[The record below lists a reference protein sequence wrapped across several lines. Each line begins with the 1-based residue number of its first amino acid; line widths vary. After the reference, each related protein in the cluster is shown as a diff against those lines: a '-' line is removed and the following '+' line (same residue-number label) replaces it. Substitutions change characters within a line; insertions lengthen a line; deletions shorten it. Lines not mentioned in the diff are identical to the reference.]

1 MIRIFCLLLLL
12 CPLRNI
18 AQNIIRTGNI
28 RSAADNSNPIADT
41 SLRLL
46 HARLASWSLPDGSF
60 RFINTITTAK

>member
-18 AQNIIRTGNI
+18 AQSSVITDNI
-28 RSAADNSNPIADT
+28 RSAADTSYPIADT

-46 HARLASWSLPDGSF
+46 HARLLLVA
-60 RFINTITTAK
+60 A

>member
-18 AQNIIRTGNI
+18 AQSIVLTGNI
-28 RSAADNSNPIADT
+28 RSAADTSYPIADT

-46 HARLASWSLPDGSF
+46 HARHQSWSQPDGSF
-60 RFINTITTAK
+60 RFTTTKPPL